1 MQKIL
6 LITGWAVGTQPL
18 QALKDALIQKGFE
31 VELINIFNGF
41 DADDFIK
48 HVKLAEQFDVIM
60 GWSLGGQLATKLV
73 QHIYEQTGELKALI
87 TLASNPCFIAND
99 TWGIGMENSTFLSF
113 KSAFEKNPITTL
125 KRFCYLVTQGRSNAK
140 LDWQK
145 LQSSVNDEELA
156 LKSCGLEMLEQFNTV
171 EIIQNYPGSQL
182 HVFAEAD
189 GLVSYKIMDNFRK
202 LGAKFL
208 NVDSVHGSHGFP
220 VFQYEAISDKITQYL
235 KRLEKS

>member
-31 VELINIFNGF
+31 VELINIFNAF

-60 GWSLGGQLATKLV
+60 GWSLGGQLATKIV
-73 QHIYEQTGELKALI
+73 QHIYEQSGQLKNLI
-87 TLASNPCFIAND
+87 TLASNPCFIANEN
-99 TWGIGMENSTFLSF
+99 WEIGMENTTFLSF
-113 KSAFEKNPITTL
+113 KDSFEKDPVTTL

-140 LDWQK
+140 QDWQK
-145 LQSSVNDEELA
+145 LQSSVNGDELA
-156 LKSCGLEMLEQFNTV
+156 LKSSGLEMLECFNTV
-171 EIIQNYPGSQL
+171 SIIQNYPGNQL
-182 HVFAEAD
+182 HIFAEGD
-189 GLVSYKIMDNFRK
+189 GLVSYKIIDNFRK

-208 NVDSVHGSHGFP
+208 KVDSINGSHGFP
-220 VFQYEAISDKITQYL
+220 VFQSEALSDKITQYL
-235 KRLEKS
+235 KRL

>member
-18 QALKDALIQKGFE
+18 QALKDALIKKGFQ

-41 DADDFIK
+41 DREIFKK
-48 HVKLAEQFDVIM
+48 HAQMAENFDVII

-73 QHIYEQTGELKALI
+73 QYIHEQTGQLKSLI
-87 TLASNPCFIAND
+87 TLASNPCFIANEQWD
-99 TWGIGMENSTFLSF
+99 VGMENSTFSSF
-113 KSAFEKNPITTL
+113 KDSFDKDPLTTL

-140 LDWQK
+140 QDWQK

-156 LKSCGLEMLEQFNTV
+156 LKSSGLDMLEQFNTV
-171 EIIQNYPGSQL
+171 DIIQNYPGHQL
-182 HVFAEAD
+182 HVFAEED
-189 GLVSYKIMDNFRK
+189 GLVSHKIVDNFRK

-208 NVDSVHGSHGFP
+208 KVESINGSHGFP
-220 VFQYEAISDKITQYL
+220 VFQSESLSDKITQYL
-235 KRLEKS
+235 KRL